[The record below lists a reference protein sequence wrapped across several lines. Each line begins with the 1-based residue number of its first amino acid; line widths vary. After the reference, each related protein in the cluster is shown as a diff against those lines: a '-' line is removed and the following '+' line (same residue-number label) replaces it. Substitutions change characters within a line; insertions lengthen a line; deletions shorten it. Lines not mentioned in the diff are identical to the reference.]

1 MLNHVHNYAAHDH
14 NHDDRYSMLNHVHPY
29 APATHSHS
37 EYVSAIN
44 LGILLD
50 EKVDYNSLGMI
61 LNSGYEQIDA
71 NLARI
76 VSVTTD
82 EVVLKYYANNE
93 EVMLEFYS
101 KQYVDS
107 ALLNIE
113 NQFSSIGMQ
122 LLTMAGQ
129 ITQLQLNDLIHEQFH
144 P

>member
-1 MLNHVHNYAAHDH
+1 MLNHVHNYAPSNH

-113 NQFSSIGMQ
+113 NQFNTVAMQ